1 MDFRDNIQE
10 ILISEE
16 KVQEIVATLA
26 EKISRDYANK
36 NLLLICILRGSVV
49 FTGDLMKKLTIPA
62 QVDFMKVSSYG
73 SGTTAG
79 VLKVHLDLK
88 RDDLDTMDVL
98 LLEDCIDTGRTL
110 GALSRYLKGK
120 GCRSVKTCA
129 LLDKPS
135 RREVTFTPDYVGCEI
150 PNAFVVGYG
159 LDYDED
165 YRTLP
170 YIAVLKPSVY
180 ETQNTMI

>member
-1 MDFRDNIQE
+1 MDFQDNIQE

-16 KVQEIVATLA
+16 KLQEIVASLA
-26 EKISRDYANK
+26 EQISRDYANK
-36 NLLLICILRGSVV
+36 NLLLVCILRGSVV

-73 SGTTAG
+73 SETTAG
-79 VLKVHLDLK
+79 VLKVHLDLH
-88 RDDLDTMDVL
+88 RDDLDSKDVL
-98 LLEDCIDTGRTL
+98 ILEDCIDTGRTL
-110 GALSRYLKGK
+110 GAMSRYLKGK

-135 RREVTFTPDYVGCEI
+135 RREVTFTPDYVGCEV

-170 YIAVLKPSVY
+170 YIAILKPSAY
-180 ETQNTMI
+180 QNEVNLI

>member
-16 KVQEIVATLA
+16 KVQEIVASLA
-26 EKISRDYANK
+26 EKISADYADK
-36 NLLLICILRGSVV
+36 DLLLVCILRGSVV
-49 FTGDLMKKLTIPA
+49 FTGDLMKKLSIPA
-62 QVDFMKVSSYG
+62 QVDFMKASSYG
-73 SGTTAG
+73 SGTNAG

-88 RDDLDTMDVL
+88 RDDLDTKDVL
-98 LLEDCIDTGRTL
+98 ILEDCIDTGRTL

-120 GCRSVKTCA
+120 GCRSVKTCS

-135 RREVTFTPDYVGCEI
+135 RREVTFTPDYVGYEV
-150 PNAFVVGYG
+150 PDVFVVGYG
-159 LDYDED
+159 LDYEDE

-170 YIAVLKPSVY
+170 YVAVLKPSVY
-180 ETQNTMI
+180 ESQTI